1 MSEENISNVEFPDLT
16 ISKIAKSVVS
26 KNSRISKDACKT
38 INRCATLFS
47 VYLASLSSF
56 SKNGKKSLVQDYN
69 VKSALKFIYSDNNSS
84 T

>member
-1 MSEENISNVEFPDLT
+1 MNEENVSNFQFPDLA
-16 ISKIAKSVVS
+16 ISRIAKSVVS
-26 KNSRISKDACKT
+26 SNSRISKDACKT

-56 SKNGKKSLVQDYN
+56 SKDGKKSIVRDHN
-69 VKSALKFIYSDNNSS
+69 VKSALKFIYSNDNTS